1 VCDRCDKARD
11 ILALAEPV
19 VTAAGTLAFRRPL
32 TPFESL
38 HHDAPRMKADF
49 DAAELAVA
57 KAAAPVVQEMAR
69 QLVDEARVHV
79 KAADVH
85 GIAGLSV
92 PRVPELAAAL
102 REGMDAGRK
111 MGHAQIID
119 QHAAETGKTL
129 PLKLAVPAKS
139 AKRDRHFDGK
149 ATLKA
154 SAIAAALLASVHS
167 RAAGAIETGRDDLTD
182 EAAQGVADAGAK
194 GLMAT
199 AVALGV
205 AALHAGRDDAL
216 AIPEVR
222 GDVGDAEYSALMDND
237 TCDACAEKDGETFGD
252 GDGYDAPLDEA
263 FDATPNPDCVGMEY
277 GNQCRC
283 VCVMSFGSPAF
294 GDGSTE

>member
-1 VCDRCDKARD
+1 MCDRCDKARD

-139 AKRDRHFDGK
+139 AMHD
-149 ATLKA
+149 
-154 SAIAAALLASVHS
+154 
-167 RAAGAIETGRDDLTD
+167 
-182 EAAQGVADAGAK
+182 
-194 GLMAT
+194 
-199 AVALGV
+199 
-205 AALHAGRDDAL
+205 GRDDAL